1 MNHPNLFIFF
11 ISIVSNFI
19 SQCQL
24 CLNVLLIF
32 ISQFGKFFL
41 HQLHFFF
48 LFVILLLTNFYTF
61 FCLFY
66 CRMSSGHQ
74 TLGRL
79 PSHSAHMTG
88 PNNGKYATLSKQC
101 KTLESND
108 FY

>member
-1 MNHPNLFIFF
+1 MNFVIIFF
-11 ISIVSNFI
+11 KY
-19 SQCQL
+19 
-24 CLNVLLIF
+24 
-32 ISQFGKFFL
+32 KFKYYRL
-41 HQLHFFF
+41 
-48 LFVILLLTNFYTF
+48 
-61 FCLFY
+61 
-66 CRMSSGHQ
+66 SSGHQ

>member
-1 MNHPNLFIFF
+1 MSSMFKCALEFSAFGQFFYYMYEIFYKY
-11 ISIVSNFI
+11 ILTQS
-19 SQCQL
+19 C
-24 CLNVLLIF
+24 IF
-32 ISQFGKFFL
+32 YF
-41 HQLHFFF
+41 
-48 LFVILLLTNFYTF
+48 
-61 FCLFY
+61 
-66 CRMSSGHQ
+66 RMSSGHQ